1 MTESDGTDRR
11 EGDRTEGVRQMN
23 LMLRSH
29 VKKTEKH
36 QMNIKCLYF

>member
-1 MTESDGTDRR
+1 MTESDGTDMR

-29 VKKTEKH
+29 VKKKEKH
-36 QMNIKCLYF
+36 KMNIKCLYF